1 MSAATVSYYTAY
13 VEIYELKR
21 RLRIIIIIITIVI
34 IIIIITYHHLHFY
47 HHLIS
52 RLVIRLSMLVI
63 PQNEWW
69 LRSTRESGR

>member
-13 VEIYELKR
+13 VEIDELKR
-21 RLRIIIIIITIVI
+21 RVRIIIIII
-34 IIIIITYHHLHFY
+34 IIIIITYHHLHYY
-47 HHLIS
+47 HYLVS
-52 RLVIRLSMLVI
+52 RSVIRLSMLVM